1 MNFNLD
7 DYLAGLQK
15 PEEEMNQQIP
25 YAPGMGPAPATMN
38 PVVKDYLVKK
48 MGPKPAAIE
57 EPFVDSPKPM
67 QSIAPQEKPSD
78 VSEFLN
84 NYGPDKLKAA
94 QDAANE
100 QKSGLGWAQF
110 AAGFGDALAGRS
122 PHESAKTFDAIRKNI
137 DDQNTGA
144 FEKRKAAAVQDIGT
158 KKSLSDLSRE
168 NEKTKREDDPN
179 SDETKLSQS
188 LAIQMGMN
196 PEMAKRLTAT
206 KFKELSPVTLK
217 LYELREK
224 ALDRKEQRDE
234 RRFLS
239 GEKRNE
245 KLDRNTE
252 QDMQKLS
259 KDLSGTQE
267 MVGAVDEVEKIL
279 GGKLEDFDTKNGL
292 KKNGKNVDLPGVSI
306 PLVGRTSFYDGDAR
320 NLNAA
325 ASRVFN
331 ATLKD
336 RSGGA
341 VTDNE
346 MERLKREFNEGKY
359 NTESEMIG
367 AMQRYKRQLDVV
379 MKNREAGYKPDVVKK
394 YQDQGGR
401 TSKGSA
407 NASESGKP
415 QRIIQNGH
423 EYILNPSTGKY
434 E

>member
-7 DYLAGLQK
+7 EYLAGLQK
-15 PEEEMNQQIP
+15 SEDEINQQIP
-25 YAPGMGPAPATMN
+25 YAPGMAPQAMN
-38 PVVKDYLVKK
+38 PVVKDYLMKK
-48 MGPKPAAIE
+48 AGPKPASAA
-57 EPFVDSPKPM
+57 DPM
-67 QSIAPQEKPSD
+67 AEMPQPMPPPIAQEKPND
-78 VSEFLN
+78 VSDFMK
-84 NYGPDKLKAA
+84 NYSADKLKAA
-94 QDAANE
+94 QDAASE

-122 PHESAKTFDAIRKNI
+122 PHESAKTFDSIRKNI
-137 DDQNTGA
+137 DDQNVGA
-144 FEKRKAAAVQDIGT
+144 FERQKASAVQDIGT
-158 KKSLSDLSRE
+158 KKNLTEISRE

-179 SDETKLSQS
+179 SDETKMSQA
-188 LAIQMGMN
+188 LASQMGMD
-196 PEMAKRLTAT
+196 PSFVKKLTAT

-224 ALDRKEQRDE
+224 SLDRREQRDE

-245 KLDRNTE
+245 KIERNTE

-292 KKNGKNVDLPGVSI
+292 KKNGKNIDLPGVSI

-320 NLNAA
+320 DLNAA

-359 NTESEMIG
+359 NTEAEMIG

-401 TSKGSA
+401 TSRGGASA
-407 NASESGKP
+407 SVSNKP
-415 QRIIQNGH
+415 QRINQNGH